1 MNKRTREI
9 VLWLLEKKQYQ
20 QTCNIAELMRK
31 FKVSER
37 TIRYDLDEIVDFLL
51 AINVNHYS
59 LKIMVKLN

>member
-37 TIRYDLDEIVDFLL
+37 TIRYLED
-51 AINVNHYS
+51 NGN
-59 LKIMVKLN
+59 KIDPMTIKTYEFYGGKL